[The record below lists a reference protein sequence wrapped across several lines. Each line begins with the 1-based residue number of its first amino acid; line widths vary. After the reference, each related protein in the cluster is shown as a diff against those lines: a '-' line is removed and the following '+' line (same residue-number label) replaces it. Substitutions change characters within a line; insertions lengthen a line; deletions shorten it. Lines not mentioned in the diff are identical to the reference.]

1 MPDRSPEAPL
11 HRRHPLFVGGVS
23 ALVVLLLVATGV
35 VLWRG
40 WRYHRE
46 EAYYSARLSAD
57 ERALRDRILEARSR
71 HAALGLAL
79 LRRELRIRSA
89 ERRQL
94 HLALSL
100 DSGYLDL
107 RHGPVTVRRAR
118 IQVGPDTVVRTP
130 DGRIWRLVRPLG
142 ERRIARKLREPTIEL
157 PPWVYVLRGQPI
169 PPPEARRVPGGLGR
183 YVLLLDDGTEIYS
196 PPRQGPLQGWVKP
209 GGILVPEADLAAI
222 FDAVSEDVPVY
233 IY

>member
-1 MPDRSPEAPL
+1 VAL
-11 HRRHPLFVGGVS
+11 LVGAS
-23 ALVVLLLVATGV
+23 AVVLA
-35 VLWRG
+35 RG
-40 WRYHRE
+40 RRYAQE
-46 EAYYSARLSAD
+46 AAYYNARLSGD

-94 HLALSL
+94 HLAISL

-130 DGRIWRLVRPLG
+130 DG
-142 ERRIARKLREPTIEL
+142 
-157 PPWVYVLRGQPI
+157 
-169 PPPEARRVPGGLGR
+169 
-183 YVLLLDDGTEIYS
+183 
-196 PPRQGPLQGWVKP
+196 
-209 GGILVPEADLAAI
+209 
-222 FDAVSEDVPVY
+222 
-233 IY
+233 